1 MCSVQYQVYIC
12 ISIVCS
18 TETRLK
24 ITLGQPLYILVRN
37 ASTLKVW
44 SVTAHAETG
53 STVGGYWIVS
63 IKCVVCSTETRLKTS
78 LGQPL
83 YILLWNASVVSDST
97 CREGEYSRWLL
108 DSEPCR

>member
-37 ASTLKVW
+37 A
-44 SVTAHAETG
+44 
-53 STVGGYWIVS
+53 
-63 IKCVVCSTETRLKTS
+63 C
-78 LGQPL
+78 
-83 YILLWNASVVSDST
+83 VVSDST
-97 CREGEYSRWLL
+97 CRDGEYSRWLL
-108 DSEPCR
+108 DSEYQVCSVQHRNSLEDLFGSTTLHSVVECMCGQ